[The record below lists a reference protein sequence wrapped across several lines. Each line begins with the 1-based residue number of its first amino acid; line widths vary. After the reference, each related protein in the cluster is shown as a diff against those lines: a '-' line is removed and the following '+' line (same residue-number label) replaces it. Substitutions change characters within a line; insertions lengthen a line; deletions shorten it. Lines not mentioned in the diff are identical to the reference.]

1 MTEQEEFEFRLRFE
15 QERGAAPVEQVKP
28 VQSKLDM
35 ATKNPM
41 LEKAYNYDP
50 TDAIGGAVRG
60 AGSIGAT
67 ILAPFDMAVDYIKG
81 DRGKNLSSLITG
93 KELPTRNQERRTQMD
108 AGLQSM
114 GVNTDS
120 TQFKTNKLL
129 GEIAGTA
136 GAGSLMAKGAQAV
149 GAGPAIVTGLRT
161 GGLDVAGRTG
171 LTGLAARGATGA
183 ASGAATAGLVNP
195 EDAGTGA
202 MIGGVIP
209 VAAKMGGSAFQAA
222 GGALRGGPVSPEVAG
237 LADRAQKLGI
247 QVPADRIA
255 NSKPLNAV
263 AASLDYVPFSGRA
276 ATNEKM
282 VKQFNTAVSRTF
294 GQETDNVTMGLRK
307 AGDKLGGEFD
317 RVLKSNT
324 VAVDK
329 QLFDDLAEHA
339 NQASK
344 ELGSDGARIIQ
355 NQIDEIIA
363 KGQSG
368 QMDGQAAYNIKK
380 TLDRIGKRNTPE
392 AFYAIDLKKSLM
404 EALNRSLG
412 PDEAAKFAATRQQY
426 GNMLSLEKIAK
437 NGAEG
442 DISIARLA
450 NMKNI
455 NSPDLQ
461 ELADIS
467 AQFLTSRESPHG
479 ALQRL
484 VIGGTGLTAGASM
497 GALPVAAGTM
507 AAGRVANGL
516 LNSNAA
522 RNMVLGK
529 VPAVPSTGGLLGA
542 TRAAPLLLNP
552 GQ

>member
-1 MTEQEEFEFRLRFE
+1 MADFDPDAYLAAKPSAAFDPDAYLGKKSAPAPSRMEMFKNEVINSIPVQAVLGGIRDAGKIGATLRAPFDYAEQGIESLMGAPKREVSINAQRRKDIDAGAQSLGLDPNSWAGMGGGLAM
-15 QERGAAPVEQVKP
+15 QVAGTAGLGPLLGIGAKAAGAAPSI
-28 VQSKLDM
+28 VQGLSTGGLNVAGKTGVGGL
-35 ATKNPM
+35 ATRA
-41 LEKAYNYDP
+41 LTGAATGAAAAGLVDP
-50 TDAIGGAVRG
+50 SQASTGAVIGGAV
-60 AGSIGAT
+60 
-67 ILAPFDMAVDYIKG
+67 
-81 DRGKNLSSLITG
+81 
-93 KELPTRNQERRTQMD
+93 
-108 AGLQSM
+108 
-114 GVNTDS
+114 
-120 TQFKTNKLL
+120 
-129 GEIAGTA
+129 
-136 GAGSLMAKGAQAV
+136 
-149 GAGPAIVTGLRT
+149 
-161 GGLDVAGRTG
+161 
-171 LTGLAARGATGA
+171 
-183 ASGAATAGLVNP
+183 
-195 EDAGTGA
+195 
-202 MIGGVIP
+202 P
-209 VAAKMGGSAFQAA
+209 VAAKAGGQAFQAA
-222 GGALRGGPVSPEVAG
+222 GRSLRGESVAPEVVD
-237 LADRAQKLGI
+237 LANRASKLGI

-255 NSKPLNAV
+255 NSKPLNAL
-263 AASLDYVPFSGRA
+263 ASSLDYVPFSGRA
-276 ATNEKM
+276 ATNDRM
-282 VKQFNTAVSRTF
+282 VKQLNTAVSRTF
-294 GQETDNVTMGLRK
+294 GQNTDNVTMGLRK
-307 AGDKLGGEFD
+307 AGDQLGGEFD

-344 ELGSDGARIIQ
+344 ELGSEGARIIQ

-442 DISIARLA
+442 EISIARLA

-479 ALQRL
+479 AMQRL
-484 VIGGTGLTAGASM
+484 VIGGTALGVGTPL
-497 GALPVAAGTM
+497 GALPIAAGTM
-507 AAGRVANGL
+507 AAGRAANGL
-516 LNSNAA
+516 LNSNMA
-522 RNMVLGK
+522 RQ
-529 VPAVPSTGGLLGA
+529 AVMGQTMTAPSNGGLLGF
-542 TRAAPLLLNP
+542 TRVAPLLANP

>member
-1 MTEQEEFEFRLRFE
+1 MTQEQEFEFRYRLE
-15 QERGAAPVEQVKP
+15 QEQAAKAKPVEPTNAQ
-28 VQSKLDM
+28 QADIRSSDM
-35 ATKNPM
+35 WQKTAN
-41 LEKAYNYDP
+41 YNP
-50 TDAIGGAVRG
+50 TDAIGGLVRG

-67 ILAPFDMAVDYIKG
+67 LLSPFDALEGVIARYMGAPELAPQDRRKG
-81 DRGKNLSSLITG
+81 
-93 KELPTRNQERRTQMD
+93 MD
-108 AGLQSM
+108 GGLQAF

-120 TQFKTNKLL
+120 TQFKTNKLM
-129 GEIAGTA
+129 GEVAGTA
-136 GAGSLMAKGAQAV
+136 GVGSLLSKGAQAA
-149 GAGPAIVTGLRT
+149 GAAPSIVSGLRT
-161 GGLDVAGRTG
+161 GGLDVAGKTG
-171 LTGLAARGATGA
+171 VAGLAARGATGA
-183 ASGAATAGLVNP
+183 AAGGATAGLVNP
-195 EDAGTGA
+195 EDVGAGA
-202 MIGGVIP
+202 MIGGAIP
-209 VAAKMGGSAFQAA
+209 VAAKVGGATFRTA
-222 GGALRGGPVSPEVAG
+222 GSALRGAPVSPEVAN
-237 LADRAQKLGI
+237 LADRAKTLGI

-255 NSKPLNAV
+255 NSKPLNAL
-263 AASLDYVPFSGRA
+263 AASLEYVPFSGRA
-276 ATNEKM
+276 ATNDRM
-282 VKQFNTAVSRTF
+282 VSQLNTAVSKTF
-294 GQETDNVTMGLRK
+294 GQNTDNVTMGLRK
-307 AGDKLGGEFD
+307 AGTQLGGEFD

-380 TLDRIGKRNTPE
+380 TLDRIGKRNSPE
-392 AFYAIDLKKSLM
+392 AFYALDLKRSLM

-412 PDEAAKFAATRQQY
+412 PDEAARFAKTRQQY
-426 GNMLSLEKIAK
+426 GNMLALEKIAK

-497 GALPVAAGTM
+497 GALPVAAGTI
-507 AAGRVANGL
+507 AAGRAANGL

-522 RNMVLGK
+522 RNVVLGG
-529 VPAVPSTGGLLGA
+529 PMQIPSTGGLLGL
-542 TRAAPLLLNP
+542 TRVAPLLSSP